1 MEQENQFKPLIDEV
15 LDLNKRM
22 MKALVAYV
30 KEHGGLIRTDIL
42 CHIEDRVH
50 LPTIYAVLMQSDFA
64 PNHEYPIMA
73 IAVDTDDELM
83 ILPDFTEGYTN
94 LGDYTKEQILALDD
108 WMKFSEGYISINVT
122 LYNICE
128 LIEQYVKK

>member
-1 MEQENQFKPLIDEV
+1 MENQNKFQPYIDEV
-15 LDLNKRM
+15 LGLNKRM
-22 MKALVAYV
+22 LNALVAFV
-30 KEHGGLIRTDIL
+30 KEQGGLIRTDML
-42 CHIEDRVH
+42 CHTEDREH

-83 ILPDFTEGYTN
+83 ILPDFTEGFVN
-94 LGDYTKEQILALDD
+94 LGNMTPEQILALDD
-108 WMKFSEGYISINVT
+108 WMKFTEGYIICNAT

>member
-1 MEQENQFKPLIDEV
+1 MTLEPETCLCRHLPLGFCC
-15 LDLNKRM
+15 LLGCRW
-22 MKALVAYV
+22 
-30 KEHGGLIRTDIL
+30 RQ
-42 CHIEDRVH
+42 H

-108 WMKFSEGYISINVT
+108 WMKFSEGYITINVT

-128 LIEQYVKK
+128 LIEQYVK